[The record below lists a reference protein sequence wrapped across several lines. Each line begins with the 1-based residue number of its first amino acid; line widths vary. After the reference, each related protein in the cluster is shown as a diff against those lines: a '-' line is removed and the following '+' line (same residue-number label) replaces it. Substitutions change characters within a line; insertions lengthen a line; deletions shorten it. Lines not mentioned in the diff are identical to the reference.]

1 MIMSTQ
7 FSCRSAA
14 IAAAAVTAALLAF
27 APALAGSIS
36 STAGPDPILS
46 GAPAD
51 PCAASAG
58 ADYVAGV
65 DANGN
70 AVAPA
75 DASSPDLLG
84 SNRVLVTV
92 PLKKHARGAGE
103 ATVAVDLAKL
113 APPSCTPPA
122 PRRR

>member
-1 MIMSTQ
+1 MSTQ
-7 FSCRSAA
+7 FNCRGAA
-14 IAAAAVTAALLAF
+14 ITAATVAAALLAF

-36 STAGPDPILS
+36 STTGPDPILA
-46 GAPAD
+46 GPPAD

-58 ADYVAGV
+58 AGYAAGV

-75 DASSPDLLG
+75 DAASPDLLG

-92 PLKKHARGAGE
+92 PLKQHTRGAGE

-113 APPSCTPPA
+113 APPSCAPPA